1 MKFEYEAVSIHG
13 GRQKFKGV
21 IEAPSGELAIM
32 DLMKRKLYPISLR
45 SMNQNDVTVAN
56 RLANFKRI
64 KNSLT
69 PGMNIAVRTPGSSA
83 APRFRISWGMVGWV
97 AGILALL
104 WAIAHIH

>member
-21 IEAPSGELAIM
+21 IEAPSGEEAIM
-32 DLMKRKLYPISLR
+32 DLMKRKLYPVSLR

-64 KNSLT
+64 KNALT
-69 PGMNIAVRTPGSSA
+69 PGMNAVRMPGSSA
-83 APRFRISWGMVGWV
+83 APRFRIPWGMLGWA
-97 AGILALL
+97 AGILLLL
-104 WAIAHIH
+104 WAVSHIH